1 MKLQEGH
8 RPVAGKFSLII
19 TILFLLS
26 GITWA
31 QTPATPAAGATSA
44 DAIVKKDLEVAIGI
58 SEFEQLDFDYSPK
71 FSIARPELLNITAR
85 PSKRE
90 IEFNGI
96 KPGTTTVTIR
106 DTAGDIRLQYTIV
119 VTATGSSSVVSELR
133 ELIGDVEGLR
143 IVIKGGKIV
152 VEGEIVVPDDIG
164 RVSKV
169 LVNYPM
175 VLTLI
180 ELSPQTQRVIAR
192 KMSDELAKNNLKDV
206 TVRVVNKTYWLEG
219 VVSNEEKKKL
229 ALIIAKAYLPP
240 KLQTLAQEG
249 GGRFAAPE
257 QPDILDFI
265 AVNEKKEPQPAPKMV
280 KITAQFVELSKDYG
294 RVFAF
299 KWAPLMG
306 QDASQ
311 ISIGQTGSGNVTST
325 SSGTLSATISNLF
338 PKLNAAKSAG
348 YARVIQSAMV
358 VTQNEKSAK
367 ISKSTSIPFAVGTG
381 ETQRPSTAQIGI
393 NLSIEP
399 RILEQENILMAVN
412 LGVNLQAGATSG
424 TNLPITTN
432 NSVETNLIVKS
443 KESAVI
449 GGVVQSASKTDY
461 DKDDPAPVSATAGNQ
476 PVPPLFRLLRS
487 KNYATSKSQYVMFI
501 TPEII
506 ESASAATEEIRKKFR
521 RRQ

>member
-1 MKLQEGH
+1 M
-8 RPVAGKFSLII
+8 AGKFVFLFS
-19 TILFLLS
+19 FLLMFS
-26 GITWA
+26 TTVWGQAGST
-31 QTPATPAAGATSA
+31 TAGAAATAAS
-44 DAIVKKDLEVAIGI
+44 DNVVKKDLEIAIGI
-58 SEFEQLDFDYSPK
+58 SEFVQLDFDFSPK
-71 FSIARPELLNITAR
+71 LSVARQELLNITPR

-90 IEFNGI
+90 IEFNGV

-106 DTAGDIRLQYTIV
+106 DTAGDIRVIYTIV
-119 VTATGSSSVVSELR
+119 VTATGSSSIVSELR
-133 ELIGDVEGLR
+133 ELIGDIEGIR

-164 RVSKV
+164 RLSKV

-240 KLQTLAQEG
+240 KLQTLAEG
-249 GGRFAAPE
+249 DGRLKTPD

-306 QDASQ
+306 QDGSR
-311 ISIGQTGSGNVTST
+311 ISIGQTAGGNVTST
-325 SSGTLSATISNLF
+325 SEGTLSATISNLF

-358 VTQNEKSAK
+358 VTQNEKQAK
-367 ISKSTSIPFAVGTG
+367 ISKSTSIPFAVGSG
-381 ETQRPSTAQIGI
+381 DTQRATSAQIGI

-399 RILEQENILMAVN
+399 RILEQENVLMAIDLSVT
-412 LGVNLQAGATSG
+412 LQAGTTGAG
-424 TNLPITTN
+424 NPITTN
-432 NSVETNLIVKS
+432 NQVNTNIIVKS

-449 GGVVQSASKTDY
+449 GGVVQSVSKTDY
-461 DKDDPAPVSATAGNQ
+461 DKDDPAPITAQAGGVAT
-476 PVPPLFRLLRS
+476 PPLFRLLRS
-487 KNYATSKSQYVMFI
+487 KNYATSKSQYVMFL

-506 ESASAATEEIRKKFR
+506 DSASAATEEIRKKFR

>member
-1 MKLQEGH
+1 M
-8 RPVAGKFSLII
+8 VGKRLVVLSFL
-19 TILFLLS
+19 ILFSTLAW
-26 GITWA
+26 GQATPT
-31 QTPATPAAGATSA
+31 TPAVNDSV
-44 DAIVKKDLEVAIGI
+44 IKKDLEVAIGI
-58 SEFEQLDFDYSPK
+58 SEFVQLDFDFSPK
-71 FSIARPELLNITAR
+71 LSVARQELLNITPR
-85 PSKRE
+85 PGKKE
-90 IEFNGI
+90 IEFNGV

-106 DTAGDIRLQYTIV
+106 DNAGDIRIIYTIV
-119 VTATGSSSVVSELR
+119 VTATGSSSIVSELR
-133 ELIGDVEGLR
+133 DLIGDVEGIR

-152 VEGEIVVPDDIG
+152 IEGEIVVPDDIG

-240 KLQTLAQEG
+240 KLQTLAQTGE
-249 GGRFAAPE
+249 GRFAAPD

-306 QDASQ
+306 EDASR
-311 ISIGQTGSGNVTST
+311 ISIGQTESGNVTST

-338 PKLNAAKSAG
+338 PKLLAAKSAG

-358 VTQNEKSAK
+358 VTQNEKQAT

-381 ETQRPSTAQIGI
+381 ETQRPQNAQIGI
-393 NLSIEP
+393 TLKIEP
-399 RILEQENILMAVN
+399 RILEQENILMAVD
-412 LGVNLQAGATSG
+412 LAVNLQAGTTASG
-424 TNLPITTN
+424 SPITTN
-432 NSVETNLIVKS
+432 NNVNTNLIVKS

-449 GGVVQSASKTDY
+449 GGVVQSVSKTDF
-461 DKDDPAPVSATAGNQ
+461 DKDDPAPAQAQANGQTI
-476 PVPPLFRLLRS
+476 PPLFRLLRS
-487 KNYATSKSQYVMFI
+487 KNYATSKSQYVMFL

-506 ESASAATEEIRKKFR
+506 ESASAATEDIRKKFR

>member
-1 MKLQEGH
+1 MASRLL
-8 RPVAGKFSLII
+8 FFLILS
-19 TILFLLS
+19 ILFALPV
-26 GITWA
+26 GA
-31 QTPATPAAGATSA
+31 QAPNDPATAAATSTA
-44 DAIVKKDLEVAIGI
+44 VGGDAIVKKDLEVAIGI
-58 SEFEQLDFDYSPK
+58 SEFEQLDFDFSPK
-71 FSIARPELLNITAR
+71 FSVARPELLNITAR
-85 PSKRE
+85 PGKRE

-106 DTAGDIRLQYTIV
+106 DTSGDLRLQYTIV

-164 RVSKV
+164 KVSKV
-169 LVNYPM
+169 LVNYPQ

-240 KLQTLAQEG
+240 KLQTLAQSGE
-249 GGRFAAPE
+249 GRFATPD

-306 QDASQ
+306 QDASR
-311 ISIGQTGSGNVTST
+311 ISIGQTAAGNVTST
-325 SSGTLSATISNLF
+325 SSGALSATISNLF

-348 YARVIQSAMV
+348 YARVIQSAMI

-367 ISKSTSIPFAVGTG
+367 ISKQTTIPFAVGNG
-381 ETQRPSTAQIGI
+381 DTQRATTATIGI

-399 RILEQENILMAVN
+399 RILEQENVLMAVN
-412 LGVNLQAGATSG
+412 LGVSLQAGQTSSG
-424 TNLPITTN
+424 SPITTTN
-432 NSVETNLIVKS
+432 NIETNLIVKS

-449 GGVVQSASKTDY
+449 GGVVQNTSSTTY
-461 DKDDPAPVSATAGNQ
+461 DKDDPAPIQATAGNQ
-476 PVPPLFRLLRS
+476 PAPPLFRLLRS
-487 KNYATSKSQYVMFI
+487 KNYAVIKSQYVMFI